1 MTVAMISESA
11 ILKATHLRASRIGMR
26 LFRNQVGAGVAS
38 VILREVEPGL
48 FLVRGRRVTMG
59 LCTGSS
65 DLIGWMP
72 VTVTPDMVGAKI
84 ACFVA
89 LEIKSASGRIQPE
102 QTTFLDRVLEA
113 GGVAVVIRSPEDI
126 DRLWRGESHG

>member
-1 MTVAMISESA
+1 MPRRF
-11 ILKATHLRASRIGMR
+11 LHFLRAQRPSLAWLVG
-26 LFRNQVGAGVAS
+26 LAGLVGAGRTELLEA
-38 VILREVEPGL
+38 IFGAHATTAGDI
-48 FLVRGRRVTMG
+48 LVRGRRVTMG